1 MSGHA
6 PNFLH
11 PSPRSFRWW
20 ALADFISMILIMITG
35 GLVRLTGSG
44 LGCPDWPQCYRHT
57 TAHEWGIHSIVEFGN
72 RLVTGLLIV
81 VTLVAFIMAITR
93 RPRRRDLIVTSGTL
107 VLFVV
112 LNAVLGAVVVYS
124 HLNPWLVNFHM
135 LVSLAM
141 VVLGAV
147 QYHRSKYLY
156 GPGTRVELRS
166 PRLRFVARWLAVNL
180 AIVLIVGT
188 ATTGSGPHAGNTV
201 GQDVARRLPFAL
213 IDVAWVHSLFAVI
226 FIGTVLGLF
235 LYLYQTDAAVKLQR
249 GLRRL
254 LLIGGLQGIVGF
266 VQYALHLP
274 VWLVE
279 LHIILATS
287 LTIGVTQFTL
297 AQRGRDREV
306 GIVPSRS

>member
-1 MSGHA
+1 MSGTA

-11 PSPRSFRWW
+11 PAPRTFRWW
-20 ALADFISMILIMITG
+20 ALADFVSMILIMVTG

-44 LGCPDWPQCYRHT
+44 LGCPDWPQCYHR
-57 TAHEWGIHSIVEFGN
+57 TAAHQWGIHSVVEFGN
-72 RLVTGLLIV
+72 RLVTGILIV

-93 RPRRRDLIVTSGTL
+93 RPRRRDLIVTSGSL
-107 VLFVV
+107 VLFVI
-112 LNAVLGAVVVYS
+112 LNALLGAIVVYS

-141 VVLGAV
+141 VALGAV

-166 PRLRFVARWLAVNL
+166 SRLLFIARWLAVNL
-180 AIVLIVGT
+180 IIVLVVGT

-213 IDVAWVHSLFAVI
+213 INVAWVHSLFAVV

-235 LYLYQTDAAVKLQR
+235 LFLFKTDAAPKLQR

-254 LLIGGLQGIVGF
+254 LLIGSLQGVVGF
-266 VQYALHLP
+266 IQYALHLP

-287 LTIGVTQFTL
+287 LTIGVTQFNL
-297 AQRGRDREV
+297 SQWGRDREA
-306 GIVPSRS
+306 GISPSRS

>member
-1 MSGHA
+1 MSAKA

-11 PSPRSFRWW
+11 PAPSTFRWW
-20 ALADFISMILIMITG
+20 ALADFVSMILIMVTG

-44 LGCPDWPQCYRHT
+44 LGCPDWPQCYQHT
-57 TAHEWGIHSIVEFGN
+57 TAHQWGIHSVVEFGN
-72 RLVTGLLIV
+72 RLVTGILIV

-93 RPRRRDLIVTSGTL
+93 RPRRRDLIITSGSL

-124 HLNPWLVNFHM
+124 HLNPWLVNCHM

-147 QYHRSKYLY
+147 QYHRSKYVY
-156 GPGTRVELRS
+156 GPGARVELRS
-166 PRLRFVARWLAVNL
+166 PRLLFIARWLAVNL
-180 AIVLIVGT
+180 IIVLVVGT

-213 IDVAWVHSLFAVI
+213 IDVAWVHSLFAI
-226 FIGTVLGLF
+226 MFIGTVGGLF
-235 LYLYQTDAAVKLQR
+235 LYLFKSDAAPRLQM

-254 LLIGGLQGIVGF
+254 LVIGSLQGVVGF
-266 VQYALHLP
+266 VQYVLHLP

-287 LTIGVTQFTL
+287 LTIGVTQFNL
-297 AQRGRDREV
+297 SQWGRDREA
-306 GIVPSRS
+306 GIAPSRS